1 MKKFLGKDGLTQTS
15 ANHIANVAKE
25 MYESLE
31 AKVDSI
37 RLISRDYTLALNGQQ
52 YRLENESSKEEF
64 LAISASLKEIA
75 SLKSLIAWL
84 REGIK
89 AKEELCTYTAE
100 CKWLD
105 EQIKAGHEELKEPE
119 AGETVSFESILAE
132 EPIDRQARYYA
143 LEARC
148 ATLGKYIHPDGHL
161 SSARKDFYDK
171 QKNPTAISGS
181 GQDAEINTYSSLF
194 TSEEVDEEFFVL
206 QKEYRAVQAEFN
218 SLKSELENKLVDER
232 RKRLNQL
239 SDARKQ
245 WNIKRDAAL
254 LERNSEIKALKIII
268 PDFLKEIYQRVAAV
282 ANTK

>member
-1 MKKFLGKDGLTQTS
+1 MSKFLGKDGLTQTS
-15 ANHIANVAKE
+15 ANHIANIAKE

-119 AGETVSFESILAE
+119 TGETVSFESILAG
-132 EPIDRQARYYA
+132 EPIDRQVRYYA

-161 SSARKDFYDK
+161 SSARKEFYDK
-171 QKNPTAISGS
+171 QKIRHRSAVPVKMQKSTHIRLYLPVRRLMKSF
-181 GQDAEINTYSSLF
+181 SLF
-194 TSEEVDEEFFVL
+194 
-206 QKEYRAVQAEFN
+206 
-218 SLKSELENKLVDER
+218 R
-232 RKRLNQL
+232 RNTARFRL
-239 SDARKQ
+239 SSIR
-245 WNIKRDAAL
+245 
-254 LERNSEIKALKIII
+254 
-268 PDFLKEIYQRVAAV
+268 
-282 ANTK
+282 